1 MADPIRVR
9 SPRLA
14 ARLVEKG
21 CFPITEH
28 TDGSKDFSRT
38 DTVRR
43 IVKEYADEID
53 MSRARQ
59 SFRNTPRIR

>member
-1 MADPIRVR
+1 
-9 SPRLA
+9 
-14 ARLVEKG
+14 LVEKG